1 MRIEGVRRPASRPRR
16 ATAHRTIDPHTSEN
30 PGGLGAAPRSIED
43 AKPPYV
49 YSNPSVLRVMRVA
62 DRRLYAILGR
72 QKFHAVG
79 FFRRMADWG
88 HPETEMPQV
97 APWGRNPRHQPHFQW
112 SKSMATGSKKS
123 VTPTPTPEFAKS
135 DIDKLLQSGL
145 ADFSLRELLGV
156 LLSSVGAAERQAYL
170 SKSADDKAN
179 GFYPRSVV
187 LGSLPIDVEVARTR
201 SGQFRSA
208 ILPARYQRGYSEE
221 TQSLL
226 IGLLTSSRSLSAARD
241 ALRKMGLSNS
251 EQDLDNVAA
260 SFIEELELRNSRP
273 VDPDLLA
280 LFFDG
285 KYIEIKD
292 GDRLKPACIYLVVGL
307 ARDGKKRVLAC
318 ITKSGRENL
327 EDWKLILRGLIER
340 GLRRVL
346 IVVHDDF
353 SGLLPITK
361 GLFPTADVQL
371 CVVHMQR
378 NARNHLSKTD
388 SAEFQQRWRAV
399 KCAWNE
405 SVGATQFQRAL

>member
-1 MRIEGVRRPASRPRR
+1 
-16 ATAHRTIDPHTSEN
+16 
-30 PGGLGAAPRSIED
+30 
-43 AKPPYV
+43 
-49 YSNPSVLRVMRVA
+49 
-62 DRRLYAILGR
+62 
-72 QKFHAVG
+72 
-79 FFRRMADWG
+79 
-88 HPETEMPQV
+88 
-97 APWGRNPRHQPHFQW
+97 
-112 SKSMATGSKKS
+112 MATGSKKS
-123 VTPTPTPEFAKS
+123 VPPSPTPEFAKS

-156 LLSSVGAAERQAYL
+156 LLSSVGAAERQTYL
-170 SKSADDKAN
+170 SKSGEDKAN
-179 GFYPRSVV
+179 GFYPRSLLV
-187 LGSLPIDVEVARTR
+187 GSLPIDVEVARTR
-201 SGQFRSA
+201 SGQFRPTT
-208 ILPARYQRGYSEE
+208 LPGRYQRGYSEE

-226 IGLLTSSRSLSAARD
+226 IGLLTSSRSVSAARD
-241 ALRKMGLSNS
+241 ALRKMGLSSS

-405 SVGATQFQRAL
+405 SVGTAQFQELCERFQDQYPSFIAELRKKRDHYLSFLKYPDAIRRSLSTTNAVEAVNGQLEIIRRNSGGYFQSDDILKLKLGITITALENGRWSKVMGKVEECLHQLNAMFQIRFETEA